1 MKKNTKVMTTIGI
14 MGACAGIGMGTYMY
28 MKKNKNKVQKAMK
41 KYMSYPE

>member
-1 MKKNTKVMTTIGI
+1 MKKKTKVMTTIGI

-28 MKKNKNKVQKAMK
+28 MKKNQAKVEKAMK